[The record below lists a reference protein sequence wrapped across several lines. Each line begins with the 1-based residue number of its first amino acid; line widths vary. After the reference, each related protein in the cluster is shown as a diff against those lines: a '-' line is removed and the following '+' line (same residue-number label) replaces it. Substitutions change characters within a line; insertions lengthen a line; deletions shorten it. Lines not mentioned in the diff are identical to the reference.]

1 VIPYQLFRSCAA
13 YAIIF
18 ANKELGAAPEQIPT
32 QFGSGADVENLSLIS
47 QA

>member
-1 VIPYQLFRSCAA
+1 VIPYQLIGSCAA

-18 ANKELGAAPEQIPT
+18 ANKELAAAPEQTPT
-32 QFGSGADVENLSLIS
+32 EFRSGADVENLSLIS